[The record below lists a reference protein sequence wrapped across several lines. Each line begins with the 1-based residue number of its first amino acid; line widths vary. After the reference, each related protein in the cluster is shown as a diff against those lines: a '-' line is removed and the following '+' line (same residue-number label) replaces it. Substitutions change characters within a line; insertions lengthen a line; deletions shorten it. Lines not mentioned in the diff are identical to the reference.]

1 MMAPLSIEIRKQ
13 NIDTMNAISVDVEI
27 SDKLK
32 KAKLEDGFYN
42 LIDGERVSAGKTLS
56 VVNPATGNQLAMVP
70 DIDRVLLNKAVSAAR
85 KAFSGWR
92 AVPFSQRRAMLTS
105 LLDKISEH
113 GEELIVLLT
122 AERGGTLAQARWEI
136 DLVTKALG
144 PAVLQME
151 IREEEQDVQHIGHI
165 TKRYTP
171 IGVVGAISPWNMP
184 VFLSF
189 TKVLPALLVG
199 NTVVLKPSPFT
210 PLTVLRISDYVHE
223 LLPPGVFNV
232 VTGGDDLGPW
242 ITSHPG
248 INLITFT
255 GSTLT
260 GKRVL
265 ESAAATLKRVTLEL
279 GGNDP
284 GIVLSDAEPEKIAQ
298 ALFDSMFL
306 LGGQGC
312 ISLKRLYVHED
323 IYSRVIEALVAIA
336 SATKVGDGFDPH
348 TRLGPVQNHLQY
360 KRLQSVWDQ
369 IKRSGA
375 KVLFRGVVPT
385 DTEGLFFPVTLLD
398 NPPDDASFVTEEV
411 FGPIRSIFKYE
422 NLEEVIRR
430 ANNTSYGLGASVW
443 GSDPVRLRAVA
454 SLLEAG
460 TVWINQHAILN
471 PLVPASAYKESGLG
485 VEFGLEGL
493 QSFCNLQVIA
503 AKQ

>member
-1 MMAPLSIEIRKQ
+1 
-13 NIDTMNAISVDVEI
+13 
-27 SDKLK
+27 
-32 KAKLEDGFYN
+32 
-42 LIDGERVSAGKTLS
+42 
-56 VVNPATGNQLAMVP
+56 
-70 DIDRVLLNKAVSAAR
+70 
-85 KAFSGWR
+85 
-92 AVPFSQRRAMLTS
+92 
-105 LLDKISEH
+105 
-113 GEELIVLLT
+113 
-122 AERGGTLAQARWEI
+122 
-136 DLVTKALG
+136 
-144 PAVLQME
+144 
-151 IREEEQDVQHIGHI
+151 VQHIGHI

-171 IGVVGAISPWNMP
+171 IGVVGAISPWNLP

-189 TKVLPALLVG
+189 TKILPALLAG

-210 PLTVLRISDYVHE
+210 PLTVLRIADYVHE
-223 LLPPGVFNV
+223 LLPPGVLNV

-255 GSTLT
+255 GSTFT

-306 LGGQGC
+306 LCGQGC

-348 TRLGPVQNHLQY
+348 ARLGPVQNQLQY
-360 KRLQSVWDQ
+360 KRLQSVWDE

-385 DTEGLFFPVTLLD
+385 NTEGLFFPVTLLD
-398 NPPDDASFVTEEV
+398 NPSDDASFVTQEV
-411 FGPIRSIFKYE
+411 FGPIRSIFKYK
-422 NLEEVIRR
+422 NLDEAIRR

-443 GSDPVRLRAVA
+443 GSDSVELRAVA
-454 SLLEAG
+454 SQLEAG
-460 TVWINQHAILN
+460 TVWINQHAIRN

-485 VEFGLEGL
+485 VEFGPEGL
-493 QSFCNLQVIA
+493 ESFCNLQVIA